1 MLGRM
6 DIGSTVDSNVLESLR
21 QTIDQCREDCILC
34 EELLRDCMLGR
45 VTADDV
51 RTKTDHLAKKWFRV
65 WRDSFLQMNVSVP
78 TEHKPCGRDIV
89 WVCMLRC
96 LLCAG
101 LPVVDS
107 RYTEVQA
114 NAFPALLQQECI
126 VHEGSVAECSVHEL
140 MLTLDATVGAWCT
153 NKYCDSEHNM
163 FVQCLLRRVC
173 ELSCFVF
180 SADVADDDRFTSLV
194 ETTGLVSKE
203 SHYACNTHFVRETN
217 QVLHSLVVK
226 NTARAQMTL
235 SDRWNGLAR
244 AVPAV
249 RATLHKYLETCYA
262 KDIMAHTEKIVLASQ
277 VSIGERARHHFAR
290 PLVVADNDTIIRH
303 FRPQAYEDITN
314 TMDNIKLVPVNEEDA
329 DPITLLAQGVLAQQ
343 VTDYILK
350 QNAFIHMACFVDYDV
365 DDHAS
370 CFHRRENQT
379 DPFIV
384 KDCGCLRMLVGSV
397 LSTQTNLEA
406 VCLWVLFILRERGG
420 KLLDG
425 TDLRPAMGFL
435 VEAAAGDTTAHVASI
450 NTTSFAMPS

>member
-1 MLGRM
+1 M
-6 DIGSTVDSNVLESLR
+6 DIGSTVDSDVLERLR
-21 QTIDQCREDCILC
+21 RSIDQCRVDCVQC
-34 EELLRDCMLGR
+34 EELLRDWIIGR
-45 VTADDV
+45 ETGDTV
-51 RTKTDHLAKKWFRV
+51 REKTDHMGKNWYRV
-65 WRDSFLQMNVSVP
+65 WRDEFQHMNVSVP

-96 LLCAG
+96 LFCAS

-107 RYTEVQA
+107 RYTEMQA
-114 NAFPALLQQECI
+114 DAFPGLVEQECV
-126 VHEGSVAECSVHEL
+126 VHEGSIAKCSVHEL
-140 MLTLDATVGAWCT
+140 MLTLNAVVSAWCT
-153 NKYCDSEHNM
+153 NRYCDGEHNM
-163 FVQCLLRRVC
+163 FVQCLLRRVS

-194 ETTGLVSKE
+194 ETSGLASKE

-226 NTARAQMTL
+226 TTARAQMTL
-235 SDRWNGLAR
+235 SDRWTGLAR
-244 AVPAV
+244 AAPVV
-249 RATLHKYLETCYA
+249 RDALHKYLETCYA
-262 KDIMAHTEKIVLASQ
+262 KDIMAQTEKIVLASQ

-303 FRPQAYEDITN
+303 FRPQAYEDITQ
-314 TMDNIKLVPVNEEDA
+314 TMDNIKLTDIGQEDP
-329 DPITLLAQGVLAQQ
+329 DPLTLLAQGVLAQQ

-350 QNAFIHMACFVDYDV
+350 QNAFIHMASYVDYDV
-365 DDHAS
+365 DDHSS
-370 CFHRRENQT
+370 CFHPRENKF

-384 KDCGCLRMLVGSV
+384 KDCGCLRMLVGNV

-406 VCLWVLFILRERGG
+406 VCLWVLYILKERGG

-435 VEAAAGDTTAHVASI
+435 AQGTGDTTSHVASI